1 MEVREIHSNRTL
13 SIMKILQLSELKTG
27 ERNIDKAETAIK
39 RIQRIMFD
47 RGKNS
52 KNEFYEKYD
61 EKTEN

>member
-1 MEVREIHSNRTL
+1 
-13 SIMKILQLSELKTG
+13 MKILQLSALKTG

-61 EKTEN
+61 EKTKN